1 MKRGISIVMVVAMIT
16 SIVISL
22 FTALAPLHILLVES
36 FIVVLAA
43 AVLYGIF
50 SLFYRSISM
59 MGDGGDIG
67 WHGFFMLLGFLT
79 LPLLLVLSQNV
90 QWFVKSE
97 LLFSH
102 PDIVPALVELEM
114 DENSYMAEMPMKKVA
129 TIIISQISDSSWN
142 APASLLKDA
151 KLSRRSLRELV
162 PYNDFP
168 DKKKIDILFSRGDTQ
183 LFIETAQTVSATVDR
198 ISDDI
203 LNPQKVQ
210 KERCGLGE
218 SMKATKVCT
227 LLQKQNI
234 SPTRAVVRTILR
246 TVIYPLQTTFFALLL
261 FYLLVSIMTLKTDKK
276 TVIILFLSTTL
287 LSLLTQLPV
296 VLSPPIH
303 HAMRTLEEILLLP
316 TISVFRAVLLSS
328 GAAFLLYLFY
338 VLYIVIRGRA
348 Q

>member
-1 MKRGISIVMVVAMIT
+1 MKRGVPIVMVVAMIT

-22 FTALAPLHILLVES
+22 FTAFASLHILLVES
-36 FIVVLAA
+36 FIVVLAV

-59 MGDGGDIG
+59 MGDGGDVG

-79 LPLLLVLSQNV
+79 LPLLLALSQNV
-90 QWFVKSE
+90 RWFVKSE

-114 DENSYMAEMPMKKVA
+114 DKNAYMAEMPMKKVA
-129 TIIISQISDSSWN
+129 TVIISQISDSSWS
-142 APASLLKDA
+142 ASGSLLKDA
-151 KLSRRSLRELV
+151 NLSRRSLKEMV
-162 PYNDFP
+162 PQSDMPNR
-168 DKKKIDILFSRGDTQ
+168 KKIDVFFSRGDTQ
-183 LFIETAQTVSATVDR
+183 LFIETAQMVSATIDR
-198 ISDDI
+198 VADAI
-203 LNPQKVQ
+203 LHPQKMQ
-210 KERCGLGE
+210 KERCGLGK
-218 SMKATKVCT
+218 SLKAARVCA
-227 LLQKQNI
+227 LLQREDI

-276 TVIILFLSTTL
+276 TVIALFLGTTI
-287 LSLLTQLPV
+287 LSLLTQLPL
-296 VLSPPIH
+296 VLPLPLH
-303 HAMRTLEEILLLP
+303 HAMRTLEEILLFP

-348 Q
+348 R